1 MKKFKV
7 RKEVVNTF
15 CEKLYHE
22 LKTNDYK
29 EGLKEAKEKGKY
41 KLLIRGLLLEVQ
53 EDIFCIFK
61 QHEVYEKQLKRIEE
75 IYKSL

>member
-7 RKEVVNTF
+7 KKDAVEKF
-15 CEKLYHE
+15 CEKLYGE
-22 LKTNDYK
+22 LKTNGYK

-61 QHEVYEKQLKRIEE
+61 QNEVYEKQLKRIEE